1 MAWTVVDPTSA
12 MRSDTKVARVDVPY
26 FPDEIEYEQIMG
38 RAYSDPSSRDWMASG
53 GSLILATPGAYS
65 KLERLMNNSQVNV
78 PERTMR
84 EETTKLALERQI
96 VVLRWLEQ

>member
-1 MAWTVVDPTSA
+1 
-12 MRSDTKVARVDVPY
+12 
-26 FPDEIEYEQIMG
+26 
-38 RAYSDPSSRDWMASG
+38 
-53 GSLILATPGAYS
+53 
-65 KLERLMNNSQVNV
+65 MNNSQVNV